1 MTKSTLPQGIRTLLK
16 WYEKNTLRFTM
27 PIQRAD
33 GQWQSYQK
41 SLLIH
46 SILGDYLIPP
56 IYLVKYKE
64 ADETYYEALDGKQ
77 RVTSIFEFIEG
88 QYQLHAS
95 TPSVLIDGEE
105 YELAN
110 KSFVEL
116 SDEVQDLI
124 LGFRFTIYVV
134 EDATDEEI
142 EELFARLNSSTPLTL
157 IQKARTVMGTELA
170 EWTREITQMDFFEK
184 AIAFTAAQMRRESEL
199 EVVLQSMLLLDAQYE
214 DYDYKGISMR
224 EVTKYCQSIR
234 GNYDEGKREWIYDIW
249 GYLSEAFT
257 EKHKFLKKSNVP
269 MVFVTADKAMD
280 MKIAPA
286 DFKRFI
292 DVFHA
297 NTPVAYEEN
306 TGSGNIKRVKTEG
319 RINAMEEALKEF
331 FGTEELLQEYM
342 DSSSD
347 IGGGIQGEPIM
358 EEIAGEVAED
368 IVVEEQDV
376 VMDQE
381 EAVE

>member
-110 KSFVEL
+110 KSFTEL

-170 EWTREITQMDFFEK
+170 EWTREITQMDFFNK
-184 AIAFTAAQMRRESEL
+184 AISFTPAQMRRESEL
-199 EVVLQSMLLLDAQYE
+199 EVVLQSMLLIDAQYE

-280 MKIAPA
+280 MKVEPA

-331 FGTEELLQEYM
+331 FGTEEV
-342 DSSSD
+342 SSD
-347 IGGGIQGEPIM
+347 MVGGSRDEPTM
-358 EEIAGEVAED
+358 EEIADEIAED
-368 IVVEEQDV
+368 IVVEESDAV
-376 VMDQE
+376 IDQN

>member
-27 PIQRAD
+27 PIQRAG

-110 KSFVEL
+110 KSFTEL

-134 EDATDEEI
+134 EDATNEEI

-170 EWTREITQMDFFEK
+170 EWTREITQMDFFNK
-184 AIAFTAAQMRRESEL
+184 AISFTPAQMRRESEL
-199 EVVLQSMLLLDAQYE
+199 EVVLQSMLLIDAQYE

-234 GNYDEGKREWIYDIW
+234 GNYDEGKREWVYDIW

-280 MKIAPA
+280 MKVEPA

-331 FGTEELLQEYM
+331 FGTEEV
-342 DSSSD
+342 SSD
-347 IGGGIQGEPIM
+347 TDGGSRDEPTM
-358 EEIAGEVAED
+358 EEIADEIAED
-368 IVVEEQDV
+368 IVVEESDAV
-376 VMDQE
+376 IDQN